1 MVVKVSECLVRLP
14 YVTLDVII
22 QFRGSTGKCPKV
34 GVGNLF
40 IGSGTEV
47 FHPLGVEDSLDVD
60 YTVFFEGGNLSFR

>member
-1 MVVKVSECLVRLP
+1 
-14 YVTLDVII
+14 
-22 QFRGSTGKCPKV
+22 V